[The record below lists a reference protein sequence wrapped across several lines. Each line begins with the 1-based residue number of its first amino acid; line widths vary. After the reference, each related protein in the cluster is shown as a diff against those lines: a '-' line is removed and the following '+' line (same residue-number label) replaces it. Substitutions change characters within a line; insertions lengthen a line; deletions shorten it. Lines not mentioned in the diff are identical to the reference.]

1 MRLNT
6 RTDYALRLLLY
17 LQSSG
22 ERPASVREIAEAYAI
37 STDHLT
43 KVARELTLRG
53 WIETRRG
60 RHGGLLLAPRALTLT
75 VGDIVRALE
84 QGPPLVECL
93 GDHNTCPIVPA
104 CKLQSVLSRALS
116 AFFAVL
122 DDCTLADLAIDD
134 AMMRALLDPL
144 VTHETNDS

>member
-22 ERPASVREIAEAYAI
+22 ARPASVREIAAAYAI
-37 STDHLT
+37 SPEHLT

-60 RHGGLLLAPRALTLT
+60 RHGGLGAESTR
-75 VGDIVRALE
+75 
-84 QGPPLVECL
+84 L
-93 GDHNTCPIVPA
+93 GTRR
-104 CKLQSVLSRALS
+104 KRSS
-116 AFFAVL
+116 ASQAV
-122 DDCTLADLAIDD
+122 A
-134 AMMRALLDPL
+134 
-144 VTHETNDS
+144 

>member
-22 ERPASVREIAEAYAI
+22 ARPASVREIAAAYAI
-37 STDHLT
+37 SPEHLT

-60 RHGGLLLAPRALTLT
+60 RHGGLLLDPRALTLT
-75 VGDIVRALE
+75 VGDLVRTLE

-93 GDHNTCPIVPA
+93 GDHNTCPITRV
-104 CKLQSVLSRALS
+104 CKLQGVLSRAMS

-122 DDCTLADLAIDD
+122 DECTIADLAIDD
-134 AMMRALLDPL
+134 ARMRALLEPL
-144 VTHETNDS
+144 ATHEADDR